1 MGFRT
6 GEVGANGPHP
16 EVRAKRTSKDAPPDE
31 SVDSRACRLRPC
43 SVDEGPQFRRHRGAA
58 REGAFGTEIQ
68 GGITGGATIGDKPV
82 GYAPG
87 RLIEGSFA
95 GVS

>member
-1 MGFRT
+1 MIASIHGRAASARAVSMKARSF
-6 GEVGANGPHP
+6 GAI
-16 EVRAKRTSKDAPPDE
+16 
-31 SVDSRACRLRPC
+31 
-43 SVDEGPQFRRHRGAA
+43 AA

-68 GGITGGATIGDKPV
+68 GGITGGAIIGDKPV